1 MTASEKDLKEFLK
14 GSVLIYFLNLEIK
27 NLDSQE
33 GNNFEQQKKLWG
45 KALEY
50 INYARVGL
58 NLDEKEIQFKQEK
71 ESFNSRIVENLNF
84 SFEKEKVGINPR
96 TPLKGGL
103 EQYISNR
110 KISAQDKKDFKDFI
124 SLLKNTCKLE
134 AKYTQSVISFRKRYQ
149 DLYFM

>member
-1 MTASEKDLKEFLK
+1 MCLDIFSK
-14 GSVLIYFLNLEIK
+14 SVDAEIE
-27 NLDSQE
+27 NLDSQDE
-33 GNNFEQQKKLWG
+33 VKISLDKKQQKELWG

-71 ESFNSRIVENLNF
+71 ESFEQIVENLN
-84 SFEKEKVGINPR
+84 EAKKKEKDGINKAR

-124 SLLKNTCKLE
+124 SLLENTCELE
-134 AKYTQSVISFRKRYQ
+134 AKYTQSVISFRKKI
-149 DLYFM
+149 